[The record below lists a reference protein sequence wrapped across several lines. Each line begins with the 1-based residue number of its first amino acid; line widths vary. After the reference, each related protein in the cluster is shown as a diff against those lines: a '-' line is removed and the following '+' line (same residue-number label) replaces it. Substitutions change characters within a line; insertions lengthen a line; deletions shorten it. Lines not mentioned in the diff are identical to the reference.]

1 MYVHQ
6 CNIIIETVR
15 KAIVKTGRDVYLKYN
30 IEINI
35 IITQHNNNKWI
46 LNIDLNWNYFISSA
60 TEKYNNNNNNW
71 TLNVHLNV
79 CCAWHNINN
88 KHNISCCDEL
98 HGIADYF
105 TVKEQQIT
113 CSHRNQSND

>member
-46 LNIDLNWNYFISSA
+46 LNIDLNRNYF
-60 TEKYNNNNNNW
+60 
-71 TLNVHLNV
+71 
-79 CCAWHNINN
+79 
-88 KHNISCCDEL
+88 
-98 HGIADYF
+98 YF
-105 TVKEQQIT
+105 KCNRKI
-113 CSHRNQSND
+113 